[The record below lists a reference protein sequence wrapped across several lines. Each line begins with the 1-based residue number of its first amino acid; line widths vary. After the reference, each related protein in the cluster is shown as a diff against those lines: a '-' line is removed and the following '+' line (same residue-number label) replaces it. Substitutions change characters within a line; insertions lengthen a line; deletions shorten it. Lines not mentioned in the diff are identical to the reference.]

1 MKRRSIGIINAIIG
15 SSSYGT
21 NPLFALPLFAHGI
34 GVNSVLFYRYCLAT
48 IIYGA
53 YIRFVKHL
61 SFKISFNQGIALFVL
76 AILFSLSS
84 LTLFTAFNYIPSG
97 IACTILFVYPIM
109 VAVISTVFFKEKI
122 TLITVSAI
130 ALTLS
135 GIIFLNNNSEVSI
148 NLKGLIYVLVS
159 ALMYALYMVGI
170 KNIKSIRHIKKP
182 VLTFYVMFFGLSVY
196 IYNLS
201 FCTELQPLNSPLLW
215 AFAFGLAIIPTI
227 ISLEATTIA
236 IKLVGPTITA
246 IFGALEPLTAI
257 TFGLIFFHEIFTPK
271 IALGIILIL
280 TGVTLV
286 VLKSEKKTTT

>member
-48 IIYGA
+48 LIYGA

-61 SFKISFNQGIALFVL
+61 SFKISFNQGLALFVL

-84 LTLFTAFNYIPSG
+84 LTLFTAFNFIPSG
-97 IACTILFVYPIM
+97 IACTILFVYPII
-109 VAVISTVFFKEKI
+109 VAVISTVFFNEKI

-130 ALTLS
+130 VLTLS
-135 GIIFLNNNSEVSI
+135 GIIFLNNNSEVNI
-148 NLKGLIYVLVS
+148 NFKGLVYVLVS

-170 KNIKSIRHIKKP
+170 KNIKVIRHIKKT

-196 IYNLS
+196 IYNLN
-201 FCTELQPLNSPLLW
+201 FCTELQMLNTPILW

-227 ISLEATTIA
+227 ISLEATTIG

-257 TFGLIFFHEIFTPK
+257 MFGLIFFHEIFTLK
-271 IALGIILIL
+271 IAVGIILIL
-280 TGVTLV
+280 IGVMLI
-286 VLKSEKKTTT
+286 VLKDDKKPNY

>member
-21 NPLFALPLFAHGI
+21 NPLFALPLFVHGI
-34 GVNSVLFYRYCLAT
+34 GVNSVLFYRYFLAT
-48 IIYGA
+48 IIYGT

-61 SFKISFNQGIALFVL
+61 SFKITFNQGLALFVL
-76 AILFSLSS
+76 AVMFSLSS
-84 LTLFTAFNYIPSG
+84 LTLFTAFNFIPSG
-97 IACTILFVYPIM
+97 IACTIWFVYPII
-109 VAVISTVFFKEKI
+109 VAVISTVFFNEKI

-135 GIIFLNNNSEVSI
+135 GIIFLNNNSEVNI
-148 NLKGLIYVLVS
+148 NFKGLVYVLVS

-170 KNIKSIRHIKKP
+170 KNIKSIQHIKKP

-196 IYNLS
+196 VYNLN
-201 FCTELQPLNSPLLW
+201 FCIELQALNSPILW

-227 ISLEATTIA
+227 ISLEATTIG

-257 TFGLIFFHEIFTPK
+257 VFGLIFFHEIFTLK
-271 IALGIILIL
+271 IAIGIILIL
-280 TGVTLV
+280 TGVMLV
-286 VLKSEKKTTT
+286 VLKGGKKA

>member
-1 MKRRSIGIINAIIG
+1 MKRRSIGILNAFIG

-48 IIYGA
+48 LIYGA

-61 SFKISFNQGIALFVL
+61 SFKISFNQGLALFVL

-84 LTLFTAFNYIPSG
+84 LTLFTAFNFIPSG
-97 IACTILFVYPIM
+97 IACTILFVYPII

-122 TLITVSAI
+122 TFTMISAI

-135 GIIFLNNNSEVSI
+135 GIIFLNNNSEVNI
-148 NLKGLIYVLVS
+148 NFKGLVYVLVS
-159 ALMYALYMVGI
+159 ALMYALYMIGI
-170 KNIKSIRHIKKP
+170 KNIKVIQHIKKP

-196 IYNLS
+196 IYNLN
-201 FCTELQPLNSPLLW
+201 FCTELQMLNTPILW

-227 ISLEATTIA
+227 ISLEATTIG

-257 TFGLIFFHEIFTPK
+257 VFGLRFVHEIFPPK
-271 IALGIILIL
+271 IAVGIILIL
-280 TGVTLV
+280 IGVMLI
-286 VLKSEKKTTT
+286 VLKDDKKPNY

>member
-21 NPLFALPLFAHGI
+21 NPLFALPLFVHGI
-34 GVNSVLFYRYCLAT
+34 GVNSVLFYRYFLAT
-48 IIYGA
+48 IIYGT

-61 SFKISFNQGIALFVL
+61 SFKITFNQGLALFVL
-76 AILFSLSS
+76 AVMFSLSS
-84 LTLFTAFNYIPSG
+84 LTLFTAFNFIPSG
-97 IACTILFVYPIM
+97 IACTILFVYPII
-109 VAVISTVFFKEKI
+109 VAVISIVFFNEKI

-135 GIIFLNNNSEVSI
+135 GIIFLNNNSEVNI
-148 NLKGLIYVLVS
+148 NFKGLVYVLVS

-170 KNIKSIRHIKKP
+170 KNIKSIQHIKKP

-196 IYNLS
+196 VYNLN
-201 FCTELQPLNSPLLW
+201 FCIELQALNSPILW

-227 ISLEATTIA
+227 ISLEATTIG

-257 TFGLIFFHEIFTPK
+257 VFGLIFFHEIFTLK
-271 IALGIILIL
+271 IAIGIILIL
-280 TGVTLV
+280 TGVMLV
-286 VLKSEKKTTT
+286 VLKGGKKA

>member
-1 MKRRSIGIINAIIG
+1 MKRRSTGIINAIIG

-21 NPLFALPLFAHGI
+21 NPLFALPLFANGI

-97 IACTILFVYPIM
+97 IACTILFIYPIM
-109 VAVISTVFFKEKI
+109 VAIISTVFFKEKI
-122 TLITVSAI
+122 TLVTVSAI
-130 ALTLS
+130 ALTIS

-148 NLKGLIYVLVS
+148 NLKGLIYVLIS
-159 ALMYALYMVGI
+159 ALMYALYMIGI

-182 VLTFYVMFFGLSVY
+182 VLTFYVMFFGLTVY
-196 IYNLS
+196 IYNLN
-201 FCTELQPLNSPLLW
+201 FCTELQMLNTPLLW
-215 AFAFGLAIIPTI
+215 VFAFGLAIIPTI

-236 IKLVGPTITA
+236 IKILGPTITA

-257 TFGLIFFHEIFTPK
+257 TFGLIFFHEVFTLK

>member
-1 MKRRSIGIINAIIG
+1 MKRRSTGIINAIIG

-21 NPLFALPLFAHGI
+21 NPLFALPLFANGI

-97 IACTILFVYPIM
+97 IACTILFIYPIM

-122 TLITVSAI
+122 TLVTVSAI

-135 GIIFLNNNSEVSI
+135 GIIFLNNNREVSI
-148 NLKGLIYVLVS
+148 NLKGLIYVLIS
-159 ALMYALYMVGI
+159 ALMYALYMIGI
-170 KNIKSIRHIKKP
+170 KNI
-182 VLTFYVMFFGLSVY
+182 GSV
-196 IYNLS
+196 
-201 FCTELQPLNSPLLW
+201 
-215 AFAFGLAIIPTI
+215 
-227 ISLEATTIA
+227 TTN
-236 IKLVGPTITA
+236 G
-246 IFGALEPLTAI
+246 
-257 TFGLIFFHEIFTPK
+257 
-271 IALGIILIL
+271 
-280 TGVTLV
+280 
-286 VLKSEKKTTT
+286 

>member
-21 NPLFALPLFAHGI
+21 NPLFALPLFVHGI
-34 GVNSVLFYRYCLAT
+34 GVNSVLFYRYFLAT
-48 IIYGA
+48 IIYGT

-61 SFKISFNQGIALFVL
+61 SFKITFNQGLALFVL
-76 AILFSLSS
+76 AVMFSLSS
-84 LTLFTAFNYIPSG
+84 LTLFTAFNFIPSG
-97 IACTILFVYPIM
+97 IACTILFVYPII
-109 VAVISTVFFKEKI
+109 VAVISTVFFNEKI

-135 GIIFLNNNSEVSI
+135 GIIFLNNNSEVNI
-148 NLKGLIYVLVS
+148 NFKGLVYVLVS

-170 KNIKSIRHIKKP
+170 KNIKSIQHIKKP

-196 IYNLS
+196 VYNLN
-201 FCTELQPLNSPLLW
+201 FCIELQALNSPILW

-227 ISLEATTIA
+227 ISLEATTIG

-257 TFGLIFFHEIFTPK
+257 VFGLIFFHEIFTLK
-271 IALGIILIL
+271 IVIGIILIL
-280 TGVTLV
+280 TGVMLV
-286 VLKSEKKTTT
+286 VLKGGKKA